1 MRTLFLI
8 LVLNCTPA
16 NAQLLDGDGAEHP
29 LRVDDGADG
38 GLVSITAG
46 TTSDALWI
54 GLEFDRA
61 VASDEGSGLV
71 LHLDADFDSSTG
83 DEHGCELVFDLK
95 ARHGSLHPRQDLPGQ
110 GRLYERLGL
119 LLTPSIVSK
128 RAELKIPR
136 ELPGGG
142 SIFVGG
148 AFRFFVMFES
158 DRAPDQGFVELDW
171 SESDGSVEPIPLER
185 ASGTWLRLASWN
197 IERDGLFAHERASAL
212 QRILQ
217 VIDPDVLI
225 VIESFRHDGP
235 EVLARV
241 TEITGSDAFQYAQK
255 TDPGNVVLS
264 RFPISAWWPILDL
277 PTRHNGH
284 RNSAA
289 MIDTPHGDF
298 MVLPQHWR
306 CCNKEDDRLYEAD
319 STIGFLRDAFTEGG
333 NFTLDREVPFVVCGD
348 LNLVTSRRPL
358 DVVLTGVVV
367 DKDSSGPDF
376 APGPDRTSLVP
387 VELRHV
393 EAPLMHTWSKSGS
406 KYYPA
411 RLDWVLVPSSVRVL
425 RGFILDSA
433 WMSEESLDRHGL
445 ERTDSSLASD
455 HAAVVV
461 DLSW

>member
-1 MRTLFLI
+1 M
-8 LVLNCTPA
+8 
-16 NAQLLDGDGAEHP
+16 
-29 LRVDDGADG
+29 
-38 GLVSITAG
+38 
-46 TTSDALWI
+46 
-54 GLEFDRA
+54 
-61 VASDEGSGLV
+61 
-71 LHLDADFDSSTG
+71 
-83 DEHGCELVFDLK
+83 
-95 ARHGSLHPRQDLPGQ
+95 
-110 GRLYERLGL
+110 
-119 LLTPSIVSK
+119 
-128 RAELKIPR
+128 IPR

-142 SIFVGG
+142 SIFPGE
-148 AFRFFVMFES
+148 AFRFFVVFES
-158 DRAPDQGFVELDW
+158 DRAPDQGFVELEW
-171 SESDGSVEPIPLER
+171 SRSDAMVEAIPLER
-185 ASGTWLRLASWN
+185 APGAHLRLASWN
-197 IERDGLFAHERASAL
+197 IERDGLFADERSDAL
-212 QRILQ
+212 RRLIL
-217 VIDPDVLI
+217 VVNPDVLI
-225 VIESFRHDGP
+225 VIESFRHDGA
-235 EVLARV
+235 EVQARMA
-241 TEITGSDAFQYAQK
+241 EIIGSNVFRYVQK

-289 MIDTPHGDF
+289 MINTPHGEF

-306 CCNKEDDRLYEAD
+306 CCDKEGQRLFEAD

-367 DKDSSGPDF
+367 DKDSYGPDF
-376 APGPDRTSLVP
+376 APGPGRTALEP

-411 RLDWVLVPSSVRVL
+411 RLDWVLVPSSVQVL
-425 RGFILDSA
+425 RGFVLDTGL
-433 WMSEESLDRHGL
+433 MSGGLLERHGL
-445 ERTDSSLASD
+445 ERMDSSVASD